1 MMFFLFLC
9 FLALC
14 AAAPLEEKN
23 MKLQRGGC
31 PLFWYS
37 FKDRCYRYV
46 AADKTWADAELYC
59 VSLGANLV
67 SIHSEEEHNFVNWL
81 IKSLNPEQSYT
92 WIGLSD
98 VHKEGAWMWSDGSR
112 FNFAVWDVGQPDN
125 CQRIE
130 HCGHTNYGKL
140 FRWND
145 TPCSILFRFVCASFD
160 IMSKNSSLLL
170 SE

>member
-31 PLFWYS
+31 PLFWYN
-37 FKDRCYRYV
+37 FNRRCYLYV
-46 AADKTWADAELYC
+46 TSEMTWADAELYC
-59 VSLGANLV
+59 VSQGANLV

-81 IKSLNPEQSYT
+81 IKTLNPEQSYT

-112 FNFAVWDVGQPDN
+112 FNFAIWRIGQPDN
-125 CQRIE
+125 AGQIE
-130 HCGHTNYGKL
+130 NCGHTNAGER

-145 TPCSILFRFVCASFD
+145 FPCSTLLRFVCASLD
-160 IMSKNSSLLL
+160 ILSRDSFLTL

>member
-1 MMFFLFLC
+1 MFFLFLC

-37 FKDRCYRYV
+37 FKDRCYRYF
-46 AADKTWADAELYC
+46 ATDKTWADAEYYC
-59 VSLGANLV
+59 VSQGANLV
-67 SIHSEEEHNFVNWL
+67 SIHSVQEHNFVNWL
-81 IKSLNPEQSYT
+81 IGILDPEQSPT
-92 WIGLSD
+92 WIGLND

-112 FNFAVWDVGQPDN
+112 FDFSIWDIGQPDN
-125 CQRIE
+125 AGQTE
-130 HCGHTNYGKL
+130 HCGYTNSGEQ

-145 TPCSILFRFVCASFD
+145 GRCSTVLHFVCASFD
-160 IMSKNSSLLL
+160 IMSENSSL
-170 SE
+170 S